1 MKKLVSMLLVL
12 CLVLCSVT
20 MVALADDSDTVTYEI
35 TDENMVL
42 LEKFKADPSSVSFD
56 ELSQAMNEDIVFAAE
71 ACKVLDS
78 ISVCLDDSDMSVDV
92 QDNTAESYALEDS
105 VPDLCAHDFDTG
117 DTYAGLLDFPS
128 NTKAADS
135 DEYYPS
141 RINRY
146 NWTEGMCRIF
156 AMFDNG
162 VFGWSSGFRVGP
174 HWVMTCAHAFY
185 TLVDLRHVWQDENG
199 NINEELDLCN
209 HTFAEQVPEV
219 VRFLLNVLLLFLS
232 RVLLVRQN
240 RYQTFCL
247 VLGLQSLSSLQY
259 YIS

>member
-128 NTKAADS
+128 NTKAAD
-135 DEYYPS
+135 
-141 RINRY
+141 
-146 NWTEGMCRIF
+146 
-156 AMFDNG
+156 
-162 VFGWSSGFRVGP
+162 
-174 HWVMTCAHAFY
+174 
-185 TLVDLRHVWQDENG
+185 
-199 NINEELDLCN
+199 
-209 HTFAEQVPEV
+209 
-219 VRFLLNVLLLFLS
+219 
-232 RVLLVRQN
+232 
-240 RYQTFCL
+240 
-247 VLGLQSLSSLQY
+247 
-259 YIS
+259 